1 MTAPATLA
9 CAAALGLALA
19 AAPAGATLLDQPP
32 RPISLKLDD
41 PAAAPLPLLGAFRN
55 AAVERPGPMRLYTTG
70 RYGRWLQ
77 RPWMSFAWGGSGVEP
92 AAPPGEGELGA
103 WESLGPGVVDTGD
116 PSPWADPATS
126 ETLSVAP
133 AEPPASGLRE
143 LIAIAS
149 ASSPTW
155 LKRLDPT
162 WTTPLPLLAFTG
174 PSLAS
179 NGFNLLWEPPKKP
192 VRDWRCRRRPV
203 QFVRYGGEHGTF
215 ALVRCDGSVAP
226 EALDRLSILARPP
239 EAPSPGELLPDE
251 PDAAT
256 WKELEWAP
264 QVRVL
269 HPRLLWLLQSVA
281 DAFPYRTIY
290 IFSGYRPKGEAK
302 RGGHHSLHGEGR
314 AMDIMVMGVP
324 NASLFKLCRK
334 LDDVGCGYYPN
345 SKFVHVDVRRPATG
359 HAFWIDIS
367 GPGEPSRYVD
377 AWPGVVEQGAMLW
390 SAGGPRTTAPPPP

>member
-1 MTAPATLA
+1 MTAPPATQA
-9 CAAALGLALA
+9 CAAALAIA
-19 AAPAGATLLDQPP
+19 AAFVTAPAPAQAALLDEPP
-32 RPISLKLDD
+32 RPTTFKLDD
-41 PAAAPLPLLGAFRN
+41 PTAAAPLPLLGAYKN
-55 AAVERPGPMRLYTTG
+55 AAVERPGPMRLYLSG

-77 RPWMSFAWGGSGVEP
+77 RPWMSFAWGGAE
-92 AAPPGEGELGA
+92 GEGET
-103 WESLGPGVVDTGD
+103 ESAGL
-116 PSPWADPATS
+116 PSPEPNGWEPVGAPEAEDP
-126 ETLSVAP
+126 
-133 AEPPASGLRE
+133 EPPAADLLE
-143 LIAIAS
+143 LLQIAA

-162 WTTPLPLLAFTG
+162 WSASFVATG

-179 NGFNLLWEPPKKP
+179 NGFNLLWDPPKKP

-203 QFVRYGGEHGTF
+203 QFVRYGGERGTF
-215 ALVRCDGSVAP
+215 ALVHCDGAVAP

-251 PDAAT
+251 PDAAA
-256 WKELEWAP
+256 WQALEWVP

-269 HPRLLWLLQSVA
+269 HPRLLWLLQRVA
-281 DAFPYRTIY
+281 DAFPYRTVY
-290 IFSGYRPKGEAK
+290 IFSGYRPKTEATRK
-302 RGGHHSLHGEGR
+302 SGHHSLHSEGR

-324 NASLFKLCRK
+324 NASLFKLCRT

-377 AWPGVVEQGAMLW
+377 AWPGVVEEGAMSW